1 MKFQTFHISNQSHIS
16 KQIAFN
22 FPMRK
27 LALTFSLLVALMC
40 NMALAQIMTPVKWSA
55 KIDMTGDDRGQVVLT
70 ATISNGWHMYSLDCD
85 PDAGPQIL
93 EISYP
98 KLEGVTLE
106 GKPTPDKPSHKQYDE
121 MFGAELAWWTQGVTI
136 KQNFKATQPDF
147 NIDVMLVCS
156 ACNDENCIPPS
167 RSTLNLSGTA
177 KVKAAPEK
185 KEEAKAAVEDLPAV
199 VETAE
204 NAPADEAAPADTLAA
219 VSDSLASSVPAGKTA
234 DLWAPVS
241 FAESESAEDFSTTS
255 LWYIFF
261 TCFLGGLV
269 ALFTPCVWPMIPMTV
284 SFFLKKGKDRSK
296 SIIDA
301 CTYGLSIIVIYVA
314 LGLLITGIFGAS
326 SLNALSTSAVC
337 NIIFFLLLVVFA
349 VSFFGAFEIKLPS
362 SWSNKMD
369 ATAEKTTGLLSI
381 FFMAFTLTLV
391 SFSCTGP
398 IIGTLL
404 VEAASQGDLWGPAI
418 GMLGFSTALALPFM
432 LFAMFPTMLQ
442 AAPSSGG
449 WMNTLKV
456 VLGFVELALSLKFLS
471 VADLAYGWHIL
482 DREAFLAL
490 WIIMFFL
497 LGLYLLGQFNFAHY
511 GKADSSIGVF
521 RFFLALCSLSFT
533 VYLIPGL
540 WGAPL
545 KGVSAFVPPLFTQD
559 FNLYGNGFKEY
570 DDFEEGMKVAKEA
583 GKPVLIDF
591 SGFGCVNCRKME
603 GAVLDEPNVKAMIED
618 NFTVV
623 KLMVDEKKN
632 LPEPITVKEY
642 GKDMTLYT
650 YGDRWSYLQRY
661 KFNANAQ
668 PYYVILNDEGE
679 LLSGPYTYDENVARF
694 SAFLEKGIKSYKK

>member
-1 MKFQTFHISNQSHIS
+1 
-16 KQIAFN
+16 
-22 FPMRK
+22 MRK

-40 NMALAQIMTPVKWSA
+40 NMAFAQIMTPVKWSA
-55 KIDMTGDDRGQVVLT
+55 SVDMTGDDEGQVVLT

-98 KLEGVTLE
+98 KLDGVTLE
-106 GKPTPDKPSHKQYDE
+106 GKPTPNKPSHKQYDD
-121 MFGAELAWWTQGVTI
+121 MFGAELSWWTQGVTI
-136 KQNFKATQPDF
+136 TQKFKATQPEF
-147 NIDVMLVCS
+147 NIDVMIVCS

-167 RSTLNLSGTA
+167 RSTFNLSG
-177 KVKAAPEK
+177 KATIKAPAK
-185 KEEAKAAVEDLPAV
+185 KEEPKAAQELPESKEAQAEEAV
-199 VETAE
+199 
-204 NAPADEAAPADTLAA
+204 APVDASNSADTIA
-219 VSDSLASSVPAGKTA
+219 VAVADSLASSAPAGKSA

-241 FAESESAEDFSTTS
+241 FADSESAEDFSTTS

-349 VSFFGAFEIKLPS
+349 ISFFGAFEIKLPA

-490 WIIMFFL
+490 WIVMFLL

-559 FNLYGNGFKEY
+559 FNLYGEGFKEY
-570 DDFEEGMKVAKEA
+570 DDFEEGMKAAKEA

-603 GAVLDEPNVKAMIED
+603 GAVLDEPNVKTMIED
-618 NFTVV
+618 NFTVI
-623 KLMVDEKKN
+623 KLMVDEKKK
-632 LPEPITVKEY
+632 LPQPITVKEY

>member
-1 MKFQTFHISNQSHIS
+1 
-16 KQIAFN
+16 
-22 FPMRK
+22 MRK
-27 LALTFSLLVALMC
+27 FALTFSLLIALMC
-40 NMALAQIMTPVKWSA
+40 NMAFAQIMTPVKWSA
-55 KIDMTGDDRGQVVLT
+55 KIDMSGDDEGAVVLT
-70 ATISNGWHMYSLDCD
+70 ATISGGWHMYSLDCD
-85 PDAGPQIL
+85 PTAGPQVL
-93 EISYP
+93 EITYP
-98 KLEGVTLE
+98 KLDGVTLV
-106 GKPTPDKPSHKQYDE
+106 GNPTPNKPSHKQHDD
-121 MFGAELAWWTQGVTI
+121 MFGADLSWWTDGVTI
-136 KQNFKATQPDF
+136 TQKFKATQPSF
-147 NIDVMLVCS
+147 NIDVMVLCS

-167 RSTLNLSGTA
+167 RTTFNLSGTA
-177 KVKAAPEK
+177 KVKAA
-185 KEEAKAAVEDLPAV
+185 A
-199 VETAE
+199 T
-204 NAPADEAAPADTLAA
+204 APAAPDAADEPDVNEDNAGVIT
-219 VSDSLASSVPAGKTA
+219 DSLVYVVDSLSALSSAPSAA
-234 DLWAPVS
+234 ADDLWAPVS
-241 FAESESAEDFSTTS
+241 FADSDSAEDFSTTS

-337 NIIFFLLLVVFA
+337 NIIFFLLLVIFA
-349 VSFFGAFEIKLPS
+349 ISFFGAFEIKLPA

-404 VEAASQGDLWGPAI
+404 VEAASQGDLWGPAV

-482 DREAFLAL
+482 DREAFLCL
-490 WIIMFFL
+490 WIIMFLL

-559 FNLYGNGFKEY
+559 FNLYGDSFKEY
-570 DDFEEGMKVAKEA
+570 DDFEEGMKVAKEE

-603 GAVLDEPNVKAMIED
+603 GAVLDEQNIKTMIED
-618 NFTVV
+618 NFTVI
-623 KLMVDEKKN
+623 KLMVDEKKE
-632 LPEPITVKEY
+632 LPTPITVKEY
-642 GKDMTLYT
+642 GKDVTLYT

-668 PYYVILNDEGE
+668 PYYVILNDKGE

-694 SAFLEKGIKSYKK
+694 SEFLEKGIKEYKK

>member
-1 MKFQTFHISNQSHIS
+1 
-16 KQIAFN
+16 
-22 FPMRK
+22 MRK
-27 LALTFSLLVALMC
+27 LALTLSLL
-40 NMALAQIMTPVKWSA
+40 MAIVCSMAMAQIMNPVKWSA
-55 KIDMTGDDRGQVVLT
+55 KVDMTGDDEGQVVLT
-70 ATISNGWHMYSLDCD
+70 ASINNGWHMYSLDCN

-93 EISYP
+93 EITYP
-98 KLEGVTLE
+98 KLDGVKLE
-106 GKPTPDKPSHKQYDE
+106 GSPVPDKASHKQYDD

-136 KQNFKATQPDF
+136 TQKFKATQPEF
-147 NIDVMLVCS
+147 KIDVMIVCS
-156 ACNDENCIPPS
+156 ACNDENCIPPA
-167 RSTLNLSGTA
+167 RSTFNLSGTA
-177 KVKAAPEK
+177 TIKAAAPK
-185 KEEAKAAVEDLPAV
+185 KEEPKAADVAEAPAAELPAAV
-199 VETAE
+199 VEPE
-204 NAPADEAAPADTLAA
+204 VVAA
-219 VSDSLASSVPAGKTA
+219 DSLAADTAAVAAANVPTNAA
-234 DLWAPVS
+234 SDLWAPVS
-241 FAESESAEDFSTTS
+241 FEESDSNEDFSSSS

-284 SFFLKKGKDRSK
+284 SFFLKKGKDRSR

-301 CTYGLSIIVIYVA
+301 CTYGLSIIVIYVV

-349 VSFFGAFEIKLPS
+349 ISFFGAFEIRLPS

-432 LFAMFPTMLQ
+432 LFAMFPSMLQ

-482 DREAFLAL
+482 DREIFLAL
-490 WIIMFFL
+490 WIVMFAL
-497 LGLYLLGQFNFAHY
+497 LGLYLLGKFNFSHY

-521 RFFLALCSLSFT
+521 RFFLALCSFSFT

-559 FNLYGNGFKEY
+559 FNLYGDGFHEY
-570 DDFEEGMKVAKEA
+570 EDFEEGMKAARES
-583 GKPVLIDF
+583 GKPVLVDF

-603 GAVLDEPNVKAMIED
+603 GAVLDDANVKTMIED
-618 NFTVV
+618 KFTVI

-632 LPEPITVKEY
+632 LPEPITVQEY
-642 GKDMTLYT
+642 GKDVTLYT

-668 PYYVILNDEGE
+668 PYYVVLNDVGE
-679 LLSGPYTYDENVARF
+679 LLSGPFTYDENVDRF
-694 SAFLEKGIKSYKK
+694 TSFLEKGIKNYKK

>member
-1 MKFQTFHISNQSHIS
+1 
-16 KQIAFN
+16 
-22 FPMRK
+22 MRK
-27 LALTFSLLVALMC
+27 LTFSLLILLTMVC
-40 NMALAQIMTPVKWSA
+40 NMAMAQIMTPVKWSA
-55 KIDMTGDDRGQVVLT
+55 KVDMTGDAEGQVVLT
-70 ATISNGWHMYSLDCD
+70 AAISNGWHMYSLDCD
-85 PDAGPQIL
+85 PNAGPQIL
-93 EISYP
+93 EITFP
-98 KLEGVTLE
+98 KLDGVELK
-106 GKPTPDKPSHKQYDE
+106 GKLVPNKPSHKQYDE
-121 MFGAELAWWTQGVTI
+121 MFGAELAWWTQGVTVTQ
-136 KQNFKATQPDF
+136 KFKATKPSF
-147 NIDVMLVCS
+147 NIDVMVVCS
-156 ACNDENCIPPS
+156 ASNDENCIPPS
-167 RSTLNLSGTA
+167 RSQFSLSGSA
-177 KVKAAPEK
+177 KISAQAVKEEPKENKSQNDQVADK
-185 KEEAKAAVEDLPAV
+185 KEPMESATGEAEI
-199 VETAE
+199 AE
-204 NAPADEAAPADTLAA
+204 VAQELSSTDSVSADTLA
-219 VSDSLASSVPAGKTA
+219 VSTAPLSAGA

-241 FAESESAEDFSTTS
+241 FKDAEAAEDFSTTS

-284 SFFLKKGKDRSK
+284 SFFLKKGKDRAK
-296 SIIDA
+296 SIADA

-349 VSFFGAFEIKLPS
+349 ISFFGAFEIKLPS

-511 GKADSSIGVF
+511 GKADSSVGVV

-559 FNLYGNGFKEY
+559 FNLYGEGFHEY
-570 DDFEEGMKVAKEA
+570 DDFEEGMKAAREA
-583 GKPVLIDF
+583 GKPVLVDF

-603 GAVLDEPNVKAMIED
+603 GAVLDEANVKAMIEE
-618 NFTVV
+618 NFTVI

-668 PYYVILNDEGE
+668 PYYVILNDDGE

-694 SAFLEKGIKSYKK
+694 SSFLEKGIKGYKKP

>member
-1 MKFQTFHISNQSHIS
+1 
-16 KQIAFN
+16 
-22 FPMRK
+22 
-27 LALTFSLLVALMC
+27 
-40 NMALAQIMTPVKWSA
+40 
-55 KIDMTGDDRGQVVLT
+55 
-70 ATISNGWHMYSLDCD
+70 
-85 PDAGPQIL
+85 
-93 EISYP
+93 
-98 KLEGVTLE
+98 
-106 GKPTPDKPSHKQYDE
+106 
-121 MFGAELAWWTQGVTI
+121 MFGAELSWWTQSVTI
-136 KQNFKATQPDF
+136 TQKFKATKPEF
-147 NIDVMLVCS
+147 NIDVMIVCG

-167 RSTLNLSGTA
+167 RSTFNLSGTA
-177 KVKAAPEK
+177 KIAAAVSSKDEPKEKAEV
-185 KEEAKAAVEDLPAV
+185 KEEPKL

-204 NAPADEAAPADTLAA
+204 VEVTEAAELVPADSVAA
-219 VSDSLASSVPAGKTA
+219 DSLVSTTPASAGA

-241 FAESESAEDFSTTS
+241 FEDSESAEDFSSTS

-284 SFFLKKGKDRSK
+284 SFFLKKGKDRAK
-296 SIIDA
+296 SIADA
-301 CTYGLSIIVIYVA
+301 CTYGLSIIIIYVA

-349 VSFFGAFEIKLPS
+349 ISFFGAFDIKLPE

-490 WIIMFFL
+490 WIVIFAL

-511 GKADSSIGVF
+511 GPADRSVGVT
-521 RFFLALCSLSFT
+521 RFFLALCSFSFT
-533 VYLIPGL
+533 IYLIPGL

-559 FNLYGNGFKEY
+559 FNLYGDGFKEY
-570 DDFEEGMKVAKEA
+570 DDFEEGMKVAKES

-618 NFTVV
+618 NFTVI

-694 SAFLEKGIKSYKK
+694 SEFLEKGIKGYKK

>member
-1 MKFQTFHISNQSHIS
+1 
-16 KQIAFN
+16 
-22 FPMRK
+22 MRR
-27 LALTFSLLVALMC
+27 LALTLSLFVAFMC
-40 NMALAQIMTPVKWSA
+40 SVAMAQIMTPVKWSA
-55 KIDMTGDDRGQVVLT
+55 KVDMTGDDEGQVVLT
-70 ATISNGWHMYSLDCD
+70 ASISSGWHMYSLDCD
-85 PDAGPQIL
+85 PDAGPQVL
-93 EISYP
+93 EITYP
-98 KLEGVTLE
+98 KLDGVELQ
-106 GKPTPDKPSHKQYDE
+106 GKPTPNKPSHKQYDE
-121 MFGAELAWWTQGVTI
+121 MFGADLAWWTQGVTI
-136 KQNFKATQPDF
+136 TQKFKATKPAF
-147 NIDVMLVCS
+147 NIDVMVVCS

-167 RSTLNLSGTA
+167 RSTFNLSGTA
-177 KVKAAPEK
+177 KPKA
-185 KEEAKAAVEDLPAV
+185 
-199 VETAE
+199 
-204 NAPADEAAPADTLAA
+204 AAPAKDDAKDAAKGADKPSEIQDVVAGVAEVMEADYAA
-219 VSDSLASSVPAGKTA
+219 VADSLAADSLAAPVAPEAGA

-241 FAESESAEDFSTTS
+241 FKDAEEAEDFSTTS

-284 SFFLKKGKDRSK
+284 SFFLKKGKDRAK
-296 SIIDA
+296 SIADA

-349 VSFFGAFEIKLPS
+349 VSFFGAFEIKLPA

-490 WIIMFFL
+490 WIVMFAL

-511 GKADSSIGVF
+511 GKADRSVGVF
-521 RFFLALCSLSFT
+521 RFFLALCSFSFT

-570 DDFEEGMKVAKEA
+570 DDFEEGMKVASEA
-583 GKPVLIDF
+583 GKPVLVDF

-603 GAVLDEPNVKAMIED
+603 GAVLDEANVKAMIED
-618 NFTVV
+618 NFTVI
-623 KLMVDEKKN
+623 KLMVDEKKA

-668 PYYVILNDEGE
+668 PYYVILNDKGE
-679 LLSGPYTYDENVARF
+679 LLSGPYTYDENISRF
-694 SAFLEKGIKSYKK
+694 SAFLEKGIKEYKNGKK